1 MENNDLIN
9 LTPEEEKIGNE
20 NASAANLGSAD
31 QSNVSETVEETA
43 SPSDLPVQIDAA
55 EKELILKLMQS
66 TKLPATEEKSL
77 AAEPATAP
85 ADATTE
91 KVVELPTTAE
101 EIVSEK
107 DSASDLPAQIDGVE
121 KELISKLMQS
131 SKLPAN
137 EEKPLVVED
146 QKIVETK
153 EVKSATLDTSD
164 HIVDEETAEEDEAV
178 LENDFASLNKLQLV
192 ELLEETV
199 EEQDVAKIKN
209 KVSAIKVFFLKVN
222 KEDIDQELEHFI
234 ADGGQRESFEHVDD
248 PLELRFKAAFGKYK
262 DSKSKHNELV
272 ERQKQLNLVE
282 KQSILEELKALIASE
297 ETLKKTYDEFKLLQD
312 KWKDI
317 GQVPAGE
324 ITNLWNNYHFLVEKF
339 FDKVKIN
346 RELRDLDM
354 KKNLEAKI
362 EICEKTEELL
372 LEESVIKS
380 FKLLQKYHDDWK
392 EIGPVPQDVKE
403 EVWERFKN
411 ATDKINAVRREHY
424 TKIQEEQ
431 QVNFDAKV
439 SLCEKAEEIISD
451 SYDSINIWMKKS
463 DEMRELFQ
471 VWRSVGQAPKKQ
483 NDEIWNRFKAAMD
496 GFFEAKKEYFGKLK
510 DQQLENFN
518 RKLDLCVQA
527 EALLESTEWR
537 KTTDRFKEL
546 QEEWKN
552 IGPVPRKNSDKIWK
566 RFRGACDDFF
576 KRKSEHF
583 SGIRGREDENLIK
596 KNELIKQI
604 VAFEVQA
611 DRTANLDALKTLQRT
626 WMEIGHVPIK
636 VKDQLYADYRQA
648 IDSLFE
654 KMKLTEQ
661 EMSTTRYRH
670 SVDNMRDE
678 PDSGDKMRRERTTL
692 AVKVTKLKEEI
703 LLLENNIGFFS
714 SSKQADIMRA
724 EYEKKIA
731 KAKSEVKLLEAKLKI
746 LRD

>member
-1 MENNDLIN
+1 MLKFFNIIVMENNDLIN
-9 LTPEEEKIGNE
+9 LNPEEKQTGNE
-20 NASAANLGSAD
+20 NALAAHTDAAD
-31 QSNVSETVEETA
+31 SSNVLETVDETA
-43 SPSDLPVQIDAA
+43 MPAELPAQLDAD
-55 EKELILKLMQS
+55 EKEVLIGLMQS
-66 TKLPATEEKSL
+66 TKLPLIEESPNASA
-77 AAEPATAP
+77 AAEPAVNVQSPKLAELP
-85 ADATTE
+85 AEPASVATTE
-91 KVVELPTTAE
+91 ATVESDNSNIEPKAE
-101 EIVSEK
+101 SH
-107 DSASDLPAQIDGVE
+107 QIALESV
-121 KELISKLMQS
+121 
-131 SKLPAN
+131 
-137 EEKPLVVED
+137 
-146 QKIVETK
+146 
-153 EVKSATLDTSD
+153 D
-164 HIVDEETAEEDEAV
+164 HIVDEETAEEDEAMT
-178 LENDFASLNKLQLV
+178 EHDFAALNKLQLV

-199 EEQDVAKIKN
+199 LEQDVNKIKN
-209 KVSAIKVFFLKVN
+209 KVSAIKVFFLKLN
-222 KEDIDQELEHFI
+222 KDDIDHEMETFM
-234 ADGGQRESFEHVDD
+234 ADGGEKESFEHADD
-248 PLELRFKAAFGKYK
+248 PLEARFKTAFGKYK
-262 DSKSKHNELV
+262 ENKSKHNELL
-272 ERQKQLNLVE
+272 ERQKQTNLVQ
-282 KQSILEELKALIASE
+282 KQAILEELKVLISSE

-312 KWKDI
+312 KWKEI

-411 ATDKINAVRREHY
+411 ATDKINAIRRDHY
-424 TKIQEEQ
+424 SKIQDEQ
-431 QVNFDAKV
+431 QINYDAKV
-439 SLCEKAEEIISD
+439 SICEKAEEIISD

-471 VWRSVGQAPKKQ
+471 VWRSVGQASKKQ
-483 NDEIWNRFKAAMD
+483 NDEIWNRFKTAMD
-496 GFFEAKKEYFGKLK
+496 AFFEAKKEYFGKLK
-510 DQQLENFN
+510 DQQLDNFN

-576 KRKSEHF
+576 RRKSEHF
-583 SGIRGREDENLIK
+583 SGIRGREDENMAK
-596 KNELIKQI
+596 KKELIEKI
-604 VAFEVQA
+604 TSFEVKA
-611 DRTANLDALKTLQRT
+611 DRATNLDALKTLQRT
-626 WMEIGHVPIK
+626 WMEIGHVPMK
-636 VKDQLYADYRQA
+636 VKDQLYADYRTA

-661 EMSTTRYRH
+661 EMATTHYRH
-670 SVDNMRDE
+670 SVDNLRDE
-678 PDSGDKMRRERTTL
+678 PDSGDKLRRERTTL
-692 AVKVTKLKEEI
+692 SIKITKLKEEI
-703 LLLENNIGFFS
+703 MLLENNIGFFS

-724 EYEKKIA
+724 EYEKKIT

>member
-9 LTPEEEKIGNE
+9 LNPEENQTGNE
-20 NASAANLGSAD
+20 SALAAQNDAAAP
-31 QSNVSETVEETA
+31 SNVIETVDETA
-43 SPSDLPVQIDAA
+43 TSAELPAQLNAA
-55 EKELILKLMQS
+55 EKEMLIGLMQS
-66 TKLPATEEKSL
+66 TKLPQQQEVSQN
-77 AAEPATAP
+77 TA
-85 ADATTE
+85 
-91 KVVELPTTAE
+91 
-101 EIVSEK
+101 
-107 DSASDLPAQIDGVE
+107 SASAPSVDVQSAKVAEHPAESAPIAAKEAVE
-121 KELISKLMQS
+121 ES
-131 SKLPAN
+131 SKSTI
-137 EEKPLVVED
+137 EPLATS
-146 QKIVETK
+146 QQIVLES
-153 EVKSATLDTSD
+153 VD
-164 HIVDEETAEEDEAV
+164 HIVDEETAEEDEAMT
-178 LENDFASLNKLQLV
+178 EHDFAALNKLQLV

-199 EEQDVAKIKN
+199 QEQDVNKIKN
-209 KVSAIKVFFLKVN
+209 KVSAIKVFFLKLN
-222 KEDIDQELEHFI
+222 KEDIDQEMETFI
-234 ADGGQRESFEHVDD
+234 ADGGERESFEHTDD
-248 PLELRFKAAFGKYK
+248 PLEARFKAAFGKYK
-262 DSKSKHNELV
+262 ENKSKHNEML
-272 ERQKQLNLVE
+272 ERQKQTNLVQ
-282 KQSILEELKALIASE
+282 KQAILEELKVLISSE

-312 KWKDI
+312 KWKEI

-411 ATDKINAVRREHY
+411 ATDKINAIRRDHY
-424 TKIQEEQ
+424 SKIQEEQ
-431 QVNFDAKV
+431 QINYDAKV
-439 SLCEKAEEIISD
+439 SICEKAEEIISD

-471 VWRSVGQAPKKQ
+471 VWRSVGQASKKQ
-483 NDEIWNRFKAAMD
+483 NDEIWNRFKTAMD
-496 GFFEAKKEYFGKLK
+496 AFFEAKKEYFGKLK
-510 DQQLENFN
+510 DQQLDNYN

-576 KRKSEHF
+576 RRKSEHF
-583 SGIRGREDENLIK
+583 SGIRGREDENMAK
-596 KNELIKQI
+596 KKELIEKI
-604 VAFEVQA
+604 ISFEVKA
-611 DRTANLDALKTLQRT
+611 DRAANLDALKTLQRT
-626 WMEIGHVPIK
+626 WMEIGHVPMK
-636 VKDQLYADYRQA
+636 VKDQLYADYRKA

-661 EMSTTRYRH
+661 EMATTHYRH
-670 SVDNMRDE
+670 SVDNLRDE
-678 PDSGDKMRRERTTL
+678 PDSGDKLRRERTTL
-692 AVKVTKLKEEI
+692 SIKITKLKEEI
-703 LLLENNIGFFS
+703 MLLENNIGFFS

-724 EYEKKIA
+724 EYEKKIT
-731 KAKSEVKLLEAKLKI
+731 KAKSELKLLEAKLKI